1 MQRFWVVLLVA
12 GLWPGIVFGM
22 EAQTIVVGGFSVMA
36 PGDAVEGWDAMT
48 FPKIESHTRYRIVEI
63 DGRAVLRAESN
74 ASASGLV
81 KKINA
86 DPRDYPLLTW
96 TWRVSNVLV
105 NGDVTKK
112 SGDDYPARI
121 YVTFAEDAN
130 QITLFQRT
138 KRAAVK
144 LLYGMAPPSAAI
156 AYVWATR
163 AEVGSIHPNAFTD
176 RCRMIVVESGPAHL
190 NHWRSAQRNIV
201 DDFRSAFGT
210 DPPRITG
217 IAVMTDTD
225 NTAESATAWYG
236 DIALQKKND

>member
-1 MQRFWVVLLVA
+1 MQRLWMVLLVA

-22 EAQTIVVGGFSVMA
+22 EAQTIDVGRFSVMA

-48 FPKIESHTRYRIVEI
+48 FPKIESHTRYRVVEM
-63 DGRAVLRAESN
+63 DGMTVLRADSN
-74 ASASGLV
+74 ASASGLIR
-81 KKINA
+81 KIGA
-86 DPRDYPLLTW
+86 DPKDYPLLTW
-96 TWRVSNVLV
+96 TWRVSNVLA

-130 QITLFQRT
+130 QITMFQRT

-190 NHWRSAQRNIV
+190 NQWRSAQRNIV
-201 DDFRSAFGT
+201 ADFRSAFGT

-217 IAVMTDTD
+217 VAVMTDTD

-236 DIALQKKND
+236 DIALQKKID